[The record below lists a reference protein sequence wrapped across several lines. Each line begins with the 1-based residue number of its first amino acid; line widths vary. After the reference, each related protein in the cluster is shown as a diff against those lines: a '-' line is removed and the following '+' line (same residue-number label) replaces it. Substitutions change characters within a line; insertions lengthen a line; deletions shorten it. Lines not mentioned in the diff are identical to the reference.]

1 MPSEPPPA
9 EREPIV
15 IGEED
20 VDAAIETCGGD
31 VRATIR
37 ALLIGTAFLEQALE
51 EAPQEASWGI
61 YPGEAVTASNART
74 GVMRCSAP
82 LPPSMPP

>member
-1 MPSEPPPA
+1 MPSEPQPA
-9 EREPIV
+9 EREPIAV
-15 IGEED
+15 GEED

-51 EAPQEASWGI
+51 EARQEASWGYI
-61 YPGEAVTASNART
+61 RARPSRRVREAAE
-74 GVMRCSAP
+74 G
-82 LPPSMPP
+82 